1 MSSVNGPR
9 STAGSARLVASRG
22 GLIYECPMGPDL
34 RLAQLGSLSQVGPTV
49 MSLVD
54 GPRSTAGSA
63 RWCCFILRLSLSGS
77 LRWGLFLNFDQVEIG
92 HTVRLIRLMV

>member
-34 RLAQLGSLSQVGPTV
+34 RLAQLGSLSQVGPTF

-63 RWCCFILRLSLSGS
+63 RWCCFTESGS
-77 LRWGLFLNFDQVEIG
+77 SEVKPKWISPVGLIPKF
-92 HTVRLIRLMV
+92 